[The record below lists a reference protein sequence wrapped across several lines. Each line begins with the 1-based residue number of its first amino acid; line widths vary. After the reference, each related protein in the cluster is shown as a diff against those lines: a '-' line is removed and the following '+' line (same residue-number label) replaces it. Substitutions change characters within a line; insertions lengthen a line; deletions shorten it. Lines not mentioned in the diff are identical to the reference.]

1 MKNIFKKTRIAALIL
16 ALIIAVMAFSS
27 CADTPAGTD
36 TGDGTESTS
45 ADTGTSVTEKE
56 PVRVYTLMG
65 PTGMGMAKLISD
77 DKEGA
82 SKLDYD
88 FTIAS
93 APDQITSEVIKGNFD
108 IAAVPVNLAS
118 VLYKKTGGAVK
129 VAGVNTLGVLYVLEN
144 GDTVNSVGD
153 LKGKTI
159 YVTGQGSTPEYVLN
173 YILTKNGIDPE
184 KDITIEFLAEH
195 AELAAQMTS
204 GSVSLG
210 LLPQPNVTSVLMNNS
225 DVRIAL
231 DFTEEWRK
239 VSDSDLVMGCII
251 VSKEFAEEHSDELE
265 TFLEEYGKSV
275 EFVNSDADGASKL
288 IEEAGIV
295 PKAAIAKNALPY
307 CNIVLNTGETMRSQM
322 NGMLGVLY
330 EANPASVG
338 GSLPDEAFFYMVK

>member
-1 MKNIFKKTRIAALIL
+1 
-16 ALIIAVMAFSS
+16 
-27 CADTPAGTD
+27 
-36 TGDGTESTS
+36 
-45 ADTGTSVTEKE
+45 
-56 PVRVYTLMG
+56 
-65 PTGMGMAKLISD
+65 
-77 DKEGA
+77 
-82 SKLDYD
+82 
-88 FTIAS
+88 
-93 APDQITSEVIKGNFD
+93 
-108 IAAVPVNLAS
+108 
-118 VLYKKTGGAVK
+118 YKKTGGAVK

-159 YVTGQGSTPEYVLN
+159 FVTGQGSTPEYVLN

-307 CNIVLNTGETMRSQM
+307 CNIVLDTGETMRSQM

>member
-1 MKNIFKKTRIAALIL
+1 MRNIFKRSRIAALVL
-16 ALIIAVMAFSS
+16 ALIIAAIAASS
-27 CADTPAGTD
+27 CAETPAGAEIQ
-36 TGDGTESTS
+36 DGTDSTS
-45 ADTGTSVTEKE
+45 ADTGAVVTKKE

-77 DKEGA
+77 DKNG
-82 SKLDYD
+82 SSTLDYD

-93 APDQITSEVIKGNFD
+93 APDQITAEVIKGNFD

-118 VLYKKTGGAVK
+118 VLYKKTDGAVK
-129 VAGVNTLGVLYVLEN
+129 VAGVNTLGVLYILEN

-159 YVTGQGSTPEYVLN
+159 YVTGQGSTPEYVLD
-173 YILTKNGIDPE
+173 YILSKNGIDPD
-184 KDITIEFLAEH
+184 KDVTVEFLAEH

-210 LLPQPNVTSVLMNNS
+210 LLPQPNVTSVIMNNS

-231 DFTEEWRK
+231 DLTEEWRK

-251 VSKEFAEEHSDELE
+251 VSRKFAEEHADDLD
-265 TFLEEYGKSV
+265 TFLEEYGRSV
-275 EFVNSDADGASKL
+275 EFVNSDADEASKL

-295 PKAAIAKNALPY
+295 PKAAIAKNAIPY
-307 CNIVLNTGETMRSQM
+307 CNIVLNTGETMKTQM

-330 EANPASVG
+330 GANPSSVG
-338 GSLPDEAFFYMVK
+338 GSLPDEAFFYMGK